1 MFQVKK
7 SKIIYNTDALDIGD
21 YKVYISRKNNLNLKT
36 EQKMRRVTKDN
47 GNYLEKLKQNIN
59 A

>member
-1 MFQVKK
+1 M
-7 SKIIYNTDALDIGD
+7 IYNTDALDIGN
-21 YKVYISRKNNLNLKT
+21 YRVCISRKKNLNLKT